1 MEDVRRNSLFT
12 LCVLTAACLGAPA
25 ATTNTSAPATP
36 SPITTTPPATST
48 TAALPSSTTN
58 APVEVERIS
67 CDQADDATLVC
78 EAYDLIER
86 FYVDAVVA
94 SDLATGAATA
104 VEELDTFPGSEPLTC
119 HLPAESFELVCAA
132 MAVEAASQTASTEAT
147 LVGMMTALDV
157 NSAYLDP
164 EALRLLEEDQSGA
177 VEGIGALVASE
188 DMTAEDP
195 EATPCGIISPTCR
208 LVVVSTFTDSPAQR
222 AGLVSGD
229 VMVGVDGED
238 IEGWTID
245 EVTAAVRGPAGTR
258 VTLSVERDGQRM
270 EIVIIRASLTIPVVE
285 STVIGET
292 GYLRLNLFTDQAD
305 MQVHTALE
313 SLLNDGITQLV
324 IDLRD
329 NPGGALDATVGIA
342 SEFLDRGVV
351 VRTEAPDE
359 DDVYEVRRGGL
370 ATNPTLGIAVIVNR
384 GSASASEVLSG
395 ALKEAG
401 RAVVIGENTFGKNTV
416 QQRFDLS
423 NGGALKLT
431 VARWVTAAGTDFG
444 GEGITPD
451 VIAEFADDISPAQLV
466 ERVAALAGWSNA
478 A

>member
-1 MEDVRRNSLFT
+1 
-12 LCVLTAACLGAPA
+12 
-25 ATTNTSAPATP
+25 
-36 SPITTTPPATST
+36 
-48 TAALPSSTTN
+48 
-58 APVEVERIS
+58 
-67 CDQADDATLVC
+67 
-78 EAYDLIER
+78 
-86 FYVDAVVA
+86 
-94 SDLATGAATA
+94 
-104 VEELDTFPGSEPLTC
+104 
-119 HLPAESFELVCAA
+119 
-132 MAVEAASQTASTEAT
+132 
-147 LVGMMTALDV
+147 
-157 NSAYLDP
+157 
-164 EALRLLEEDQSGA
+164 
-177 VEGIGALVASE
+177 
-188 DMTAEDP
+188 
-195 EATPCGIISPTCR
+195 
-208 LVVVSTFTDSPAQR
+208 
-222 AGLVSGD
+222 
-229 VMVGVDGED
+229 
-238 IEGWTID
+238 
-245 EVTAAVRGPAGTR
+245 
-258 VTLSVERDGQRM
+258 M

-370 ATNPTLGIAVIVNR
+370 ATNPTLDIAVIVNR

-466 ERVAALAGWSNA
+466 ERVAALAGWSIA

>member
-1 MEDVRRNSLFT
+1 
-12 LCVLTAACLGAPA
+12 
-25 ATTNTSAPATP
+25 
-36 SPITTTPPATST
+36 
-48 TAALPSSTTN
+48 
-58 APVEVERIS
+58 
-67 CDQADDATLVC
+67 
-78 EAYDLIER
+78 
-86 FYVDAVVA
+86 
-94 SDLATGAATA
+94 
-104 VEELDTFPGSEPLTC
+104 
-119 HLPAESFELVCAA
+119 

-157 NSAYLDP
+157 NSGYLDP

-245 EVTAAVRGPAGTR
+245 EVTATVRGPAGTR

-370 ATNPTLGIAVIVNR
+370 ATNPTLDIAVIVNR

-466 ERVAALAGWSNA
+466 ERVAALAGWSIA

>member
-1 MEDVRRNSLFT
+1 MDVVRRNSLLL

-25 ATTNTSAPATP
+25 ATTNSSAQTPATP
-36 SPITTTPPATST
+36 STTAATST
-48 TAALPSSTTN
+48 TSAVPSSTTN
-58 APVEVERIS
+58 APVAVERIS
-67 CDQADDATLVC
+67 CAQATGDTLVC
-78 EAYDLIER
+78 EAYDIINR
-86 FYVDAVVA
+86 FYVDTVGD
-94 SDLATGAATA
+94 SDLATAAATA
-104 VEELDTFPGSEPLTC
+104 VEELDAAPGSEALTC
-119 HLPAESFELVCAA
+119 HLPAEDFELVCAA
-132 MAVEAASQTASTEAT
+132 MATEAASQNASIEAT
-147 LVGMMTALDV
+147 VVGMVAALDP

-164 EALRLLEEDQSGA
+164 EALRLLEEDQSGE

-188 DMTAEDP
+188 DLTAEDP
-195 EATPCGIISPTCR
+195 EASPCGVISPTCR
-208 LVVVSTFTDSPAQR
+208 LVVVSTFTNSPAQR
-222 AGLVSGD
+222 AGVMSGD
-229 VMVGVDGED
+229 VMVGVDGQD
-238 IEGWTID
+238 IDGWSID
-245 EVTAAVRGPAGTR
+245 EVTATVRGPAGTR
-258 VTLSVERDGQRM
+258 VTLTVERDGERL

-305 MQVHTALE
+305 VQVHTALE
-313 SLLNDGITQLV
+313 SLLNEGIIQLI

-351 VRTEAPDE
+351 VRTEAPDDE
-359 DDVYEVRRGGL
+359 DVYEVRRGGL
-370 ATNPTLGIAVIVNR
+370 ATNPTLSIAVIVNR

-401 RAVVIGENTFGKNTV
+401 RALVIGENTFGKNTV

-444 GEGITPD
+444 GDGITPD
-451 VIAEFADDISPAQLV
+451 VLAEFADDITTAQLV
-466 ERVAALAGWSNA
+466 ERVTALAGWSTA